1 MKQCEEDLS
10 ILREEYERMEEGFN
24 KMKAEQVD
32 VKNELEKCD
41 THVKE
46 NEGKIKYWKKEVGI
60 ECMLSGMFQ

>member
-1 MKQCEEDLS
+1 
-10 ILREEYERMEEGFN
+10 MEEEFN

-46 NEGKIKYWKKEVGI
+46 SEGKIKYWKKEVGI